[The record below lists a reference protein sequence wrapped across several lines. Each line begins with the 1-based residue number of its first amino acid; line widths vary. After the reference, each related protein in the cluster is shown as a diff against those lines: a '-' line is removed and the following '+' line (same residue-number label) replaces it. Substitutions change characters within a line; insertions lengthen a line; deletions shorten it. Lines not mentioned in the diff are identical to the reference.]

1 MCRESLSVGLTQ
13 VGMARSSKAPS
24 QCSGSVVTR
33 GFESRSDVFLLQTVL
48 VELGAI
54 RGITSRTF
62 AVL

>member
-1 MCRESLSVGLTQ
+1 MRRLS
-13 VGMARSSKAPS
+13 
-24 QCSGSVVTR
+24 SGSVVTR
-33 GFESRSDVFLLQTVL
+33 GFESRSDIFLLQTVL

>member
-1 MCRESLSVGLTQ
+1 MSGKLECW
-13 VGMARSSKAPS
+13 ADPRSEWLGRLMRRFS
-24 QCSGSVVTR
+24 SGSVVTR
-33 GFESRSDVFLLQTVL
+33 GFESRSDIFLLQTVL